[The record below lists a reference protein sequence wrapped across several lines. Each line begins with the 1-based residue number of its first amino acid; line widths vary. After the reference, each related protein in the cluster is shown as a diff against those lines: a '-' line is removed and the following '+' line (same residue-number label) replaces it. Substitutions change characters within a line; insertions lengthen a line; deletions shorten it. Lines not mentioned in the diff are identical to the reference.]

1 MLDFLKTV
9 PDMTN
14 TPEITMHE
22 AAPKIPM
29 AKRIRDYKA
38 ANPDATAKQIA
49 EAVGTTAVYV
59 YQTLAVP
66 LKAEKKV
73 TTAKKKTETP
83 PASEKPVNKK
93 EYQNLVDDN
102 EVKRMII
109 EAQFERIKS
118 LLVIVE
124 YLEEKIEEMNES
136 KYS

>member
-22 AAPKIPM
+22 EAPKIPM

-38 ANPDATAKQIA
+38 ANPNATAKQIA

-59 YQTLAVP
+59 YQTLATP
-66 LKAEKKV
+66 PKKEKKV
-73 TTAKKKTETP
+73 STVKNKAETN
-83 PASEKPVNKK
+83 PASEKPISKK
-93 EYQNLVDDN
+93 EHQNLADDN
-102 EVKRMII
+102 EVKGMII
-109 EAQFERIKS
+109 EAQYERIKN

-124 YLEEKIEEMNES
+124 YLEEKIEALNES

>member
-1 MLDFLKTV
+1 MLDFLKTM

-14 TPEITMHE
+14 TPEITMYE
-22 AAPKIPM
+22 EAPKIPM

-38 ANPDATAKQIA
+38 ANPNATAKQIA

-59 YQTLAVP
+59 YQTLATP
-66 LKAEKKV
+66 LKKEKKV
-73 TTAKKKTETP
+73 TAVKKKTETP

-93 EYQNLVDDN
+93 EHQNLADDN
-102 EVKRMII
+102 EVKGMII
-109 EAQFERIKS
+109 EAQYERIKN

-124 YLEEKIEEMNES
+124 YLEEKIEALNES

>member
-14 TPEITMHE
+14 TPEITMQE
-22 AAPKIPM
+22 ESPKISL
-29 AKRIRDYKA
+29 AQRVRDYKA
-38 ANPDATAKQIA
+38 ANPDATAKQVA

-59 YQTLAVP
+59 YQIFASP
-66 LKAEKKV
+66 PKRAHKV
-73 TTAKKKTETP
+73 KTVKKTVAP
-83 PASEKPVNKK
+83 SEKPVNKK
-93 EYQNLVDDN
+93 EHQNLVDDN

-109 EAQFERIKS
+109 EAQHERIKN

-124 YLEEKIEEMNES
+124 YLEEKIEALNES